1 MKTHNINPHTGA
13 NQPQDEETFY
23 QALTAASPEKLLSPK
38 TNNINTLENRSRNM
52 SQSRYKE
59 DK

>member
-23 QALTAASPEKLLSPK
+23 QALTAASP
-38 TNNINTLENRSRNM
+38 
-52 SQSRYKE
+52 
-59 DK
+59 